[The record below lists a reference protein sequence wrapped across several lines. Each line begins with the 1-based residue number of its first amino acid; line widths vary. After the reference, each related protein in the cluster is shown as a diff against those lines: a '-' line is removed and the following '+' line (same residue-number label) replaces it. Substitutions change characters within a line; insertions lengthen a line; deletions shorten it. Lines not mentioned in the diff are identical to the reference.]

1 MRGMGSTI
9 AGTDIAGIDVAGI
22 DIVPGGEE
30 HGLVEGDE
38 VVGPVV
44 AEIEGVRLRLHA
56 RSLRGSMTLVEVARR
71 ADLNR
76 DELSR
81 LEKGETTQVRFST
94 LAKLIAV
101 YDCSLEDLVEVE
113 RPQAEVPMYAAAL
126 AAIAEGRLP
135 AAGPQ
140 RRTVRRPGSLD
151 AIALVEES
159 TFAPSE
165 PLPRRRRRS
174 PVGTVHQ

>member
-1 MRGMGSTI
+1 MDTMQGMSSTV
-9 AGTDIAGIDVAGI
+9 AGTDVVLGT
-22 DIVPGGEE
+22 EE
-30 HGLVEGDE
+30 HGLVEDDE
-38 VVGPVV
+38 VVEPVV

-71 ADLNR
+71 ANLNR

-101 YDCSLEDLVEVE
+101 YGCSLEDLVEVE

-126 AAIAEGRLP
+126 AAIAARRLP
-135 AAGPQ
+135 ATGPQ
-140 RRTVRRPGSLD
+140 RRAVRRPGGLD
-151 AIALVEES
+151 VIALGEES

-165 PLPRRRRRS
+165 PSPSRRRRS
-174 PVGTVHQ
+174 PVGTFHQ

>member
-1 MRGMGSTI
+1 MAPTSGVH
-9 AGTDIAGIDVAGI
+9 GT
-22 DIVPGGEE
+22 EE
-30 HGLVEGDE
+30 HGLVNDDE
-38 VVGPVV
+38 RVEPVV
-44 AEIEGVRLRLHA
+44 AEVEGVRLRLHA

-71 ADLNR
+71 ADVNR

-101 YDCSLEDLVEVE
+101 YGCSLEDLVEVE

-126 AAIAEGRLP
+126 AAIADGTLP
-135 AAGPQ
+135 ATGPQ

-151 AIALVEES
+151 VIAEGEEV

-165 PLPRRRRRS
+165 ALPPHRRRS